1 MTPGITSLRLG
12 PIFRLT
18 RRPGLPL
25 WRKGV
30 QVRIGGHF
38 AWRNVMVESERRKP
52 DIDVRDAVPIQFG
65 DGQVWY
71 VPKPRIRITPVV
83 SEERVDIAARLTY
96 GDELDALSVVMAE
109 GEDDTTRLAAVVT
122 LAAALL
128 TKLYDLAVEDLERL
142 LSFTDGEWM
151 KRVVEVAT
159 GQLG

>member
-1 MTPGITSLRLG
+1 
-12 PIFRLT
+12 
-18 RRPGLPL
+18 
-25 WRKGV
+25 
-30 QVRIGGHF
+30 
-38 AWRNVMVESERRKP
+38 MVESERRKP